1 VKGHGLQYTKSAPS
15 SNKQSPGRFTSQSGV
30 VVQEETSIHTGGKQS
45 GGPTSA
51 STFGGVGSGRAS
63 EAVNFLQDIGN
74 SSNDKAFGFEA
85 GGTCFNSNSL
95 LSAEQVCGVS
105 SISANDL
112 PDLQAPGSDETEA
125 DLLFNMPTNMMTFQD
140 TVLLQ
145 QPAWSKIKESDTYQ
159 VPVVC
164 CYSSL
169 LETSKACF
177 LLMCLMLKIPINV
190 AAHLVDKRMDHLVG
204 TGRDGQ
210 SPHE

>member
-1 VKGHGLQYTKSAPS
+1 VHGSQHTKSAPS
-15 SNKQSPGRFTSQSGV
+15 YNKRSPGRFTSQSGI

-45 GGPTSA
+45 GGLSSA

-85 GGTCFNSNSL
+85 GGACFNNNSL
-95 LSAEQVCGVS
+95 LSAEQMCGVS

-159 VPVVC
+159 VEMGSPLTSNMWHMDSAPSELFWNPTCSGPGHGLPSGSVLNPGPM
-164 CYSSL
+164 L
-169 LETSKACF
+169 L
-177 LLMCLMLKIPINV
+177 
-190 AAHLVDKRMDHLVG
+190 
-204 TGRDGQ
+204 
-210 SPHE
+210 